1 MKTFQVLFWYDGA
14 YYPGILIGVYI
25 IDARGGG
32 TIEAAK
38 VLSSAPQEI
47 KPILRFKDWADL
59 TTGEIL
65 TGEDFW
71 AALVEAYGDK
81 FDEIVT
87 KFAISSEF

>member
-14 YYPGILIGVYI
+14 YYPGILIGAYI
-25 IDARGGG
+25 IDARRGG

-38 VLSSAPQEI
+38 ILSSAPQEI

-59 TTGEIL
+59 TTGEIS
-65 TGEDFW
+65 TEEDFW
-71 AALVEAYGDK
+71 MVLMEAYEDK

-87 KFAISSEF
+87 KFEISSKF